1 MINIPFLEQKLIDDI
16 EYYNFS
22 LIKNLEAVELIL
34 YICKTIIDYLQ
45 DNVLQMSYDNI
56 TVNIYDSI
64 FDLYRIQLEDI
75 CTYIVP
81 IQILKKIL

>member
-1 MINIPFLEQKLIDDI
+1 MISIPFIEQKLIHDI

-45 DNVLQMSYDNI
+45 DNILQMSYSNI

-64 FDLYRIQLEDI
+64 FDLYKIQLEDI
-75 CTYIVP
+75 WY
-81 IQILKKIL
+81 